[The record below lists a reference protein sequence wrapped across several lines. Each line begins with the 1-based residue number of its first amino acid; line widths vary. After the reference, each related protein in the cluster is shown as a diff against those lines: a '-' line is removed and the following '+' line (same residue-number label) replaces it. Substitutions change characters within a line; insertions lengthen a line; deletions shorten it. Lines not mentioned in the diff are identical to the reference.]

1 MQGYTRFISKGG
13 MFIPMSPAK
22 LKPVGTTIR
31 FQFLLQDGTTALLG
45 EGVVRQIQGANSG
58 DDSSVGILVKFT
70 RLNRQ
75 SKELVEQILELKHQ
89 ASGAADTPHTREDLD
104 ATPTPPDFA
113 PGAQASADPPD
124 DELERP
130 EQEPEEEEALDDLF
144 LASEEALDGDDA
156 LSLDASGSDVFSDAH
171 ALPDAS
177 EASEA
182 TSAPT

>member
-75 SKELVEQILELKHQ
+75 SKELVEQILVRKRQ
-89 ASGAADTPHTREDLD
+89 AAGSAETSGAPQDLD
-104 ATPTPPDFA
+104 ATPTPEVFA
-113 PGAQASADPPD
+113 PDDTPAAPATPSADLTY
-124 DELERP
+124 DELHQP
-130 EQEPEEEEALDDLF
+130 EPE
-144 LASEEALDGDDA
+144 
-156 LSLDASGSDVFSDAH
+156 
-171 ALPDAS
+171 
-177 EASEA
+177 
-182 TSAPT
+182 AP